1 MIRNMIPSDLESLNQ
16 LNKLYKWLPNS
27 ETIRPSSY
35 DLMMKNLRLN
45 QINNEWVSMS
55 DYIKYKIF
63 RQNAYVN
70 YLGKKQIKNP
80 NQTIQYEWVFVE
92 SDFKYNLVPQS
103 NHWVLWSSIYKQNE
117 KLITNP
123 TDELIT
129 DELITN
135 PIDDE
140 FINEINKEIEKQLY
154 NIIGSYNFNFAWYK
168 NPKPTIYDFFHVQ
181 VFWID
186 YGSDTILGSNKIV
199 SDPIENIELINLT
212 IN

>member
-1 MIRNMIPSDLESLNQ
+1 MIRNMIPSDLELLNQ

-70 YLGKKQIKNP
+70 FLGKKQIKNP
-80 NQTIQYEWVFVE
+80 NQTIQYEWVFAE

-117 KLITNP
+117 KLLTNSTP

-129 DELITN
+129 D
-135 PIDDE
+135 DE
-140 FINEINKEIEKQLY
+140 FIDEINKEIEKQL
-154 NIIGSYNFNFAWYK
+154 NNMIGSDNFNFAWYK
-168 NPKPTIYDFFHVQ
+168 NPKPTVYDFFHVQ

-186 YGSDTILGSNKIV
+186 YGSDTILGSDKI
-199 SDPIENIELINLT
+199 SHDPIENIELINLT
-212 IN
+212 INQT

>member
-1 MIRNMIPSDLESLNQ
+1 MIPSDLELLNQ

-70 YLGKKQIKNP
+70 FLGKKQIKNP
-80 NQTIQYEWVFVE
+80 NQTIQYEWVFAE

-117 KLITNP
+117 KLLTNSTP

-129 DELITN
+129 D
-135 PIDDE
+135 DE
-140 FINEINKEIEKQLY
+140 FIDEINKEIEKQL
-154 NIIGSYNFNFAWYK
+154 NNMIGSDNFNFAWYK
-168 NPKPTIYDFFHVQ
+168 NPKPTVYDFFHVQ

-186 YGSDTILGSNKIV
+186 YGSDTILGSDKI
-199 SDPIENIELINLT
+199 SHDPIENIELINLT
-212 IN
+212 INQT

>member
-1 MIRNMIPSDLESLNQ
+1 MIRNMIPSDLELLNQ

-35 DLMMKNLRLN
+35 DLMMKHLRLN

-63 RQNAYVN
+63 RQNAYIN
-70 YLGKKQIKNP
+70 SLGKKQIKNP
-80 NQTIQYEWVFVE
+80 DQTIQYEWVFSE

-129 DELITN
+129 N
-135 PIDDE
+135 PTDE
-140 FINEINKEIEKQLY
+140 FINEINQVITKELI
-154 NIIGSYNFNFAWYK
+154 NIIGSNNFNFAWYK

-186 YGSDTILGSNKIV
+186 YGSDTILGSNKLV

>member
-1 MIRNMIPSDLESLNQ
+1 MIRNMIPSDLELLNQ

-35 DLMMKNLRLN
+35 DLMMKHLRLN

-70 YLGKKQIKNP
+70 FLGKKQIKNP
-80 NQTIQYEWVFVE
+80 NQTIQYEWVFAE

-117 KLITNP
+117 KLLTNSTP

-129 DELITN
+129 D
-135 PIDDE
+135 DE
-140 FINEINKEIEKQLY
+140 FIDEINKEIEKQL
-154 NIIGSYNFNFAWYK
+154 NNMIGSDNFNFAWYK
-168 NPKPTIYDFFHVQ
+168 NPKPTVYDFFHVQ

-186 YGSDTILGSNKIV
+186 YGSDTILGSDKI
-199 SDPIENIELINLT
+199 SHDPIENIELINLT
-212 IN
+212 INQT